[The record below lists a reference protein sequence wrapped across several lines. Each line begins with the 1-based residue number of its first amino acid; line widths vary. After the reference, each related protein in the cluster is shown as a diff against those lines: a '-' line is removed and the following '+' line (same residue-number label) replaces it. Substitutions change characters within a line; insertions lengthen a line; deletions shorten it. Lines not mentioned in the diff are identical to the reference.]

1 MAMVLRN
8 AVAAALLVSAVVD
21 CLRGLRTFARVRH
34 TQQQLLY
41 PHSLSD
47 PNSRPRRCALR
58 PLQQAPSPS
67 SSAAAS
73 LLPDPMPN
81 SIGNFFENQTD
92 SMSFIQCYML
102 SVGTVGGT
110 QYGVGFPVDMPVML
124 TYFEGNEL
132 KPVREDYP
140 DYDHLMNH
148 VAVQLDTNDFQLYRT
163 PVVLTLQGEFEDDD
177 FNEVIPGQVRVST
190 SEMEGNC
197 VVDTPCIA
205 AHRATEEGR
214 R

>member
-1 MAMVLRN
+1 
-8 AVAAALLVSAVVD
+8 
-21 CLRGLRTFARVRH
+21 
-34 TQQQLLY
+34 
-41 PHSLSD
+41 
-47 PNSRPRRCALR
+47 
-58 PLQQAPSPS
+58 
-67 SSAAAS
+67 
-73 LLPDPMPN
+73 
-81 SIGNFFENQTD
+81 
-92 SMSFIQCYML
+92 
-102 SVGTVGGT
+102 
-110 QYGVGFPVDMPVML
+110 ML
-124 TYFEGNEL
+124 TYFEDNEL

-177 FNEVIPGQVRVST
+177 FNEVIPGQVRAST
-190 SEMEGNC
+190 SEMGGNG